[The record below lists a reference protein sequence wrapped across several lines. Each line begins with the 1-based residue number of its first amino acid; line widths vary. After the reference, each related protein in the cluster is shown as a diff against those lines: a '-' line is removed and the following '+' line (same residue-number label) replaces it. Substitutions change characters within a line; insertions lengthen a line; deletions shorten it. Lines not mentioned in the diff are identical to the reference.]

1 MPEKTESG
9 VSILLST
16 QALHPKLEPEMLLI
30 SSLDRRDWSAQF
42 KLTWKLDGK
51 WRLATGVDIFEGPA
65 NGLFG
70 TFDEKDRVYTE
81 VRYSF

>member
-1 MPEKTESG
+1 M
-9 VSILLST
+9 
-16 QALHPKLEPEMLLI
+16 
-30 SSLDRRDWSAQF
+30 
-42 KLTWKLDGK
+42 DGN

-70 TFDEKDRVYTE
+70 SYDDTDRVYTE